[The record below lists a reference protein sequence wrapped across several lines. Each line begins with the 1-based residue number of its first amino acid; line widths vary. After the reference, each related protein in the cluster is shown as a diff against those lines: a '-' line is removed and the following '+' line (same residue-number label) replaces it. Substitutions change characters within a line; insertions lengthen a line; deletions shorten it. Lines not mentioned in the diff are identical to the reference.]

1 MLDMHIGCCWF
12 LALLKCFTIGL
23 KVIIGSAM
31 PVVTLCMQWLRTAC
45 AIERAAIGWT
55 GRQKRASLAGLLH
68 APAFLAEHLL
78 AKKKD
83 LGQAALLMEEVL
95 NARQQVLVSSCLAF
109 RPSACCSSAHHLQLM
124 LHTSSAHP
132 NSAAVR
138 HSRQSSMSSGTACN
152 ANLSC
157 CDGSRAPSR
166 PHQSTSY
173 PQGANNPCTVGAG
186 SILKEIRE
194 WKAVLGLPHPPLPL
208 TDLLQD

>member
-23 KVIIGSAM
+23 KVIIRSAM

-83 LGQAALLMEEVL
+83 LGQAASLMEEVL

-109 RPSACCSSAHHLQLM
+109 RPSACCSSAHHLQLDVAHVVCPPQQCSCPPQPSIVHELRNCLQCQLFM
-124 LHTSSAHP
+124 L
-132 NSAAVR
+132 
-138 HSRQSSMSSGTACN
+138 
-152 ANLSC
+152 
-157 CDGSRAPSR
+157 
-166 PHQSTSY
+166 
-173 PQGANNPCTVGAG
+173 
-186 SILKEIRE
+186 
-194 WKAVLGLPHPPLPL
+194 
-208 TDLLQD
+208 